1 MTPARFLVDTSAV
14 VRLLRNRDVRAR
26 WQPQITA
33 GVIGICPITE
43 LELLH
48 SARSKADREEWLEL
62 LNATFSWV
70 ATPDRTFGRATE
82 IQAAM
87 TARGTHRSAGAVDL
101 LLAATAEL
109 SSLTLVHYDHDFDEI
124 VKVTGQPA
132 AWIATPGSVT

>member
-14 VRLLRNRDVRAR
+14 VRLLRDRDVRAR

-43 LELLH
+43 LELLY

-70 ATPDRTFGRATE
+70 AIPDRTFGRAAE

-101 LLAATAEL
+101 ILAATAEL
-109 SSLTLVHYDHDFDEI
+109 GSLTLVHYDHDFDEI

-132 AWIATPGSVT
+132 AWIATPGSIT

>member
-1 MTPARFLVDTSAV
+1 VTPARFLVDTSAV
-14 VRLLRNRDVRAR
+14 VRLLRNRDVRGR

-43 LELLH
+43 LELLY

-62 LNATFSWV
+62 LSTTFVSI
-70 ATPDRTFGRATE
+70 TMPDRVFSRATE
-82 IQAAM
+82 VQALM

-109 SSLTLVHYDHDFDEI
+109 SGLTLCTTTTTST
-124 VKVTGQPA
+124 K
-132 AWIATPGSVT
+132 SSR

>member
-14 VRLLRNRDVRAR
+14 VRLLRDRDVRSR

-43 LELLH
+43 LELLY

-62 LNATFSWV
+62 FNATFAWV
-70 ATPDRTFGRATE
+70 AMPDRVFGRATE

-109 SSLTLVHYDHDFDEI
+109 SGLTLVHYDHDFDEI
-124 VKVTGQPA
+124 VKATGQA
-132 AWIATPGSVT
+132 TAWLAPPGSIT

>member
-1 MTPARFLVDTSAV
+1 MIPARFLVDTSAV
-14 VRLLRNRDVRAR
+14 VRLLRDGEVRAR

-62 LNATFSWV
+62 FNATFAWV
-70 ATPDRTFGRATE
+70 AMPDRVFGRATE
-82 IQAAM
+82 VQAAM

-109 SSLTLVHYDHDFDEI
+109 SGLTLVHYDHDFDEI

-132 AWIATPGSVT
+132 AWLTPPGSIT

>member
-1 MTPARFLVDTSAV
+1 M
-14 VRLLRNRDVRAR
+14 VRLLRDREVRAR

-43 LELLH
+43 LELLY

-62 LNATFSWV
+62 FDATFAWV
-70 ATPDRTFGRATE
+70 TMPDGIYGRATE
-82 IQAAM
+82 VQAAM

-109 SSLTLVHYDHDFDEI
+109 SGLTLVHYDHDFDEI
-124 VKVTGQPA
+124 VKATGQPA
-132 AWIATPGSVT
+132 AWLAPPGAIT

>member
-14 VRLLRNRDVRAR
+14 VRLLRDPDVRAR

-33 GVIGICPITE
+33 GVMGMCPITE

-62 LNATFSWV
+62 LSATFTWI
-70 ATPDRTFGRATE
+70 AMPDRVFSRATE
-82 IQAAM
+82 VQAAM

-109 SSLTLVHYDHDFDEI
+109 SGLALVHYDHDFDEVI
-124 VKVTGQPA
+124 KVTSQPA
-132 AWIATPGSVT
+132 VWVAAPGSIA